1 MPLSSLSSGIFWDA
15 GVSPIYIKLGKP
27 HTVMKRYISTLTASL
42 LFLAC
47 PLVFENLF
55 FNSVALPFLVI
66 WLVYSVFIIWRHPPR
81 RREQSVKIA
90 IWVVAVVLIFQLGAY
105 LEASARSNAE
115 QVLTKVLQYR
125 SQHGLYPSDLRK
137 VGLDDAEEKRRRML
151 FYGVNERK
159 EPFLVYASIYN
170 PLDKYGYNFTSG
182 QWQLELD

>member
-1 MPLSSLSSGIFWDA
+1 
-15 GVSPIYIKLGKP
+15 
-27 HTVMKRYISTLTASL
+27 MKRYIGTLTTSL

-47 PLVFENLF
+47 PLAVETLF
-55 FNSVALPFLVI
+55 FNVVALPFLVI
-66 WLVYSVFIIWRHPPR
+66 WLVYSAFIIWRRPPR

-105 LEASARSNAE
+105 LEASARSDAE

-137 VGLDDAEEKRRRML
+137 VGLDDAEAKRRRKL

-159 EPFLVYASIYN
+159 EPVLFYASTYN
-170 PLDKYGYNFTSG
+170 PLDKYWYNFTSG
-182 QWQLELD
+182 QWQLDLD